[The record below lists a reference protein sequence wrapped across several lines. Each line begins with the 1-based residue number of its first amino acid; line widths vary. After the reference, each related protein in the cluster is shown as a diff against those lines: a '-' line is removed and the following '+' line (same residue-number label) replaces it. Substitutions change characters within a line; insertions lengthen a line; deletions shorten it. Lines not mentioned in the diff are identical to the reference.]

1 MAGIDLSSGIDGVK
15 GKLAT
20 RDKIYFRK
28 RNGKW
33 KN

>member
-1 MAGIDLSSGIDGVK
+1 MADLNLSNGIEGIR

-28 RNGKW
+28 RNGKC